1 MLCLRAHAVKL
12 RLLVSTALRARNLR
26 NRLLVPLMDPQK
38 IRMPVNVGIEGKNEE
53 TALNSST

>member
-26 NRLLVPLMDPQK
+26 NRLLAPLMALK